1 MRPFRSVLFVPGHKP
16 TWVDKAVASP
26 AQTRSC
32 STWRTPS
39 PTELKI
45 RARHQVAE
53 SLHHL
58 TQLDERPGV
67 FVRTN
72 ALESRHTGQDM
83 EAVAVHGLDGF
94 FCPKIRG
101 PLDVVRYATLIDHAE
116 SCNSLRGGPAADDR
130 ADRDGRGHPA
140 LRGAAGRLPR
150 VGAMI
155 GATARHADVARE
167 VGFTFTPEGL
177 ESLYLR
183 SKVLLACRATGV
195 HALTGLW
202 EDVNDLDGLEDFAR
216 AGRGLGLPR
225 ADRHPPLARRGRQ
238 PRVLARPRT
247 RSSSTAACSRRS
259 RTPSA
264 RATVRWSTR
273 AATSTS
279 RTCRPHAQWLA
290 QVDELEHM
298 AG

>member
-16 TWVDKAVASP
+16 AWVDKALTAGADAIVLDLEDSVP
-26 AQTRSC
+26 A
-32 STWRTPS
+32 
-39 PTELKI
+39 ELKT

-67 FVRTN
+67 FVRPN

-116 SCNSLRGGPAADDR
+116 SCNSLAE
-130 ADRDGRGHPA
+130 
-140 LRGAAGRLPR
+140 GRLQMIVPTETVEAIQRCEELPGASPR

-202 EDVNDLDGLEDFAR
+202 EDVHDLEGLEDFAR
-216 AGRGLGLPR
+216 AGHGLGYRGQIVIHPSHVEVVNRAYSPTKDEIDFYRGLLAAFEDAEREGHGALVYEG
-225 ADRHPPLARRGRQ
+225 RHIDLAHVQ
-238 PRVLARPRT
+238 TARE
-247 RSSSTAACSRRS
+247 
-259 RTPSA
+259 
-264 RATVRWSTR
+264 
-273 AATSTS
+273 
-279 RTCRPHAQWLA
+279 WLA
-290 QVDELEHM
+290 QVNELEHM